1 VDFQVQEI
9 NKKKL
14 LQSQA
19 GRLSRCKTL
28 LKRLAGILIILGIL
42 FLVFKP
48 HVYKKLGWELKSP
61 ETTAADP
68 ADDLKFDAPDTQEVP
83 RHEGPGFRARL
94 TPEDIERREKELLNE
109 KMQVDD
115 DGEYVYI
122 ERDED
127 YMDARDDL

>member
-1 VDFQVQEI
+1 MKVAKERQQVIVNFQVQEI

-19 GRLSRCKTL
+19 GRLSRCMTL
-28 LKRLAGILIILGIL
+28 LKRLGGILIILGIL

-48 HVYKKLGWELKSP
+48 HVYKKLGWELKTP
-61 ETTAADP
+61 AANP
-68 ADDLKFDAPDTQEVP
+68 ADDLQFDAPDTQEVP
-83 RHEGPGFRARL
+83 RHEEPGFRARL

-115 DGEYVYI
+115 GGEYVY
-122 ERDED
+122 
-127 YMDARDDL
+127 